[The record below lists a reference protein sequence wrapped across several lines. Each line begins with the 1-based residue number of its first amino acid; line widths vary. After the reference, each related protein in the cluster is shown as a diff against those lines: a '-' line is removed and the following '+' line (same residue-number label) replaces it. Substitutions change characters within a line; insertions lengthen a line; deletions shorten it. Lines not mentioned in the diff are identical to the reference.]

1 MGNAQH
7 VHLVV
12 LRYNAQYYFYRAAIT
27 NGGTMS
33 STLEQQISQ
42 LSTEINKLKEAQ
54 EVAEKNV
61 VNLVARSEFTVALI
75 SSMIANGTISR
86 LDAVNFVKHAPVNIP
101 GYSDSVEQARRTV
114 IQILSYQKIGS
125 KLQ

>member
-1 MGNAQH
+1 
-7 VHLVV
+7 
-12 LRYNAQYYFYRAAIT
+12 
-27 NGGTMS
+27 MS